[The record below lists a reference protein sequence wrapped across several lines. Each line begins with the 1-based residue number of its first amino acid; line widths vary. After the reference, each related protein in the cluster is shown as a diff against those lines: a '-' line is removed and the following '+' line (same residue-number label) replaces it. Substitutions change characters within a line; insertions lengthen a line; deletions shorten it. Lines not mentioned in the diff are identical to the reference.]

1 MIFPSIKKKFK
12 LCVITR
18 LPDEVL
24 VEEIML
30 ALSIEDIVA
39 LRRVWVYYCHL

>member
-1 MIFPSIKKKFK
+1 MALFARFRKKS
-12 LCVITR
+12 CVITR

-30 ALSIEDIVA
+30 TLSIEDIIA
-39 LRRVWVYYCHL
+39 LRRVYVACYHL